1 MRKPAGKRRVMAD
14 CSNDFKRFLYANY
27 PDDYRRATA
36 ENAPDDVVTTILS
49 RHENHYKIWRDI
61 PEWIKSRYRDII
73 PTEVLNGNENV
84 RGFVE
89 EEEQKLNQEE
99 KETRELM
106 DYTVT
111 LLALGYAAETA
122 AIMAANREQRMLLL
136 KEAGG
141 RPLNAEQ
148 AAKWREL
155 RESDRKAIEADWKN
169 SQTEKYILHLAKC
182 IDRERRRMLR
192 SGTETEEA
200 AAGMKLSGMENELRR
215 MTAKLADKNVQKR
228 MADYLRQQPQQ
239 AALRH
244 LSPETMKQF
253 GELLKKQGINI
264 SPVQEKKF
272 ETVDIRQENVGRDS
286 LAQSLKNHFEQCRK
300 TERILCEKYQHQNQ
314 TFSRASAKET
324 AAFHSDDDLVRLI
337 ALRRAE
343 RESQRS

>member
-61 PEWIKSRYRDII
+61 PDWIKSRYRDII

-122 AIMAANREQRMLLL
+122 AITTIPGISSIASSAT
-136 KEAGG
+136 A
-141 RPLNAEQ
+141 
-148 AAKWREL
+148 
-155 RESDRKAIEADWKN
+155 
-169 SQTEKYILHLAKC
+169 T
-182 IDRERRRMLR
+182 
-192 SGTETEEA
+192 TA
-200 AAGMKLSGMENELRR
+200 AAATPPTAATQPEQNSIRHTAAVRKRKKLRR
-215 MTAKLADKNVQKR
+215 
-228 MADYLRQQPQQ
+228 
-239 AALRH
+239 
-244 LSPETMKQF
+244 E
-253 GELLKKQGINI
+253 
-264 SPVQEKKF
+264 
-272 ETVDIRQENVGRDS
+272 
-286 LAQSLKNHFEQCRK
+286 
-300 TERILCEKYQHQNQ
+300 
-314 TFSRASAKET
+314 
-324 AAFHSDDDLVRLI
+324 
-337 ALRRAE
+337 
-343 RESQRS
+343 

>member
-61 PEWIKSRYRDII
+61 RYRDII

-148 AAKWREL
+148 AAKWRE
-155 RESDRKAIEADWKN
+155 RPESYRGRL
-169 SQTEKYILHLAKC
+169 EK
-182 IDRERRRMLR
+182 
-192 SGTETEEA
+192 
-200 AAGMKLSGMENELRR
+200 
-215 MTAKLADKNVQKR
+215 
-228 MADYLRQQPQQ
+228 QPDGEIHS
-239 AALRH
+239 A
-244 LSPETMKQF
+244 F
-253 GELLKKQGINI
+253 GQM
-264 SPVQEKKF
+264 
-272 ETVDIRQENVGRDS
+272 
-286 LAQSLKNHFEQCRK
+286 
-300 TERILCEKYQHQNQ
+300 Y
-314 TFSRASAKET
+314 
-324 AAFHSDDDLVRLI
+324 
-337 ALRRAE
+337 
-343 RESQRS
+343 

>member
-1 MRKPAGKRRVMAD
+1 MAD

-155 RESDRKAIEADWKN
+155 RESDRKAIEA
-169 SQTEKYILHLAKC
+169 EK
-182 IDRERRRMLR
+182 
-192 SGTETEEA
+192 
-200 AAGMKLSGMENELRR
+200 
-215 MTAKLADKNVQKR
+215 
-228 MADYLRQQPQQ
+228 QPDGEIYS
-239 AALRH
+239 A
-244 LSPETMKQF
+244 F
-253 GELLKKQGINI
+253 GQM
-264 SPVQEKKF
+264 
-272 ETVDIRQENVGRDS
+272 
-286 LAQSLKNHFEQCRK
+286 
-300 TERILCEKYQHQNQ
+300 Y
-314 TFSRASAKET
+314 
-324 AAFHSDDDLVRLI
+324 
-337 ALRRAE
+337 
-343 RESQRS
+343 

>member
-1 MRKPAGKRRVMAD
+1 MAD

-122 AIMAANREQRMLLL
+122 AIMAANLEQRMLLL
-136 KEAGG
+136 KEAGKRPESYRG
-141 RPLNAEQ
+141 RL
-148 AAKWREL
+148 
-155 RESDRKAIEADWKN
+155 
-169 SQTEKYILHLAKC
+169 EK
-182 IDRERRRMLR
+182 
-192 SGTETEEA
+192 
-200 AAGMKLSGMENELRR
+200 
-215 MTAKLADKNVQKR
+215 
-228 MADYLRQQPQQ
+228 QPDGEIYS
-239 AALRH
+239 A
-244 LSPETMKQF
+244 F
-253 GELLKKQGINI
+253 GQM
-264 SPVQEKKF
+264 
-272 ETVDIRQENVGRDS
+272 
-286 LAQSLKNHFEQCRK
+286 
-300 TERILCEKYQHQNQ
+300 Y
-314 TFSRASAKET
+314 
-324 AAFHSDDDLVRLI
+324 
-337 ALRRAE
+337 
-343 RESQRS
+343 

>member
-1 MRKPAGKRRVMAD
+1 
-14 CSNDFKRFLYANY
+14 
-27 PDDYRRATA
+27 
-36 ENAPDDVVTTILS
+36 
-49 RHENHYKIWRDI
+49 
-61 PEWIKSRYRDII
+61 
-73 PTEVLNGNENV
+73 
-84 RGFVE
+84 
-89 EEEQKLNQEE
+89 
-99 KETRELM
+99 
-106 DYTVT
+106 
-111 LLALGYAAETA
+111 
-122 AIMAANREQRMLLL
+122 
-136 KEAGG
+136 
-141 RPLNAEQ
+141 
-148 AAKWREL
+148 
-155 RESDRKAIEADWKN
+155 
-169 SQTEKYILHLAKC
+169 
-182 IDRERRRMLR
+182 MLR
-192 SGTETEEA
+192 SGTETEKA

-228 MADYLRQQPQQ
+228 MANYLRQQPQQ

-314 TFSRASAKET
+314 MFSRTSAKEA